1 MAKKNMNSKQNEVKE
16 VFSES
21 FVVKPLEL
29 RDSPKTP
36 FWLQQQPVVINEG
49 KSDSVYKELHNNC
62 DSTRNNCLVW
72 YSRFPE
78 THNKV
83 SDTNPCIF

>member
-36 FWLQQQPVVINEG
+36 F
-49 KSDSVYKELHNNC
+49 
-62 DSTRNNCLVW
+62 
-72 YSRFPE
+72 
-78 THNKV
+78 
-83 SDTNPCIF
+83 